1 MLNYEDALRQYG
13 TPSYI
18 YDIDVLKE
26 RVKYLQNKLG
36 QKYDL
41 VYAVKANTFIP
52 KYIEDMVSRYEICSP
67 GEFQICNALK
77 INHQKMVISGVYKDY
92 ATIDLLIKN
101 YSDILKYTIESM
113 EQYRLLNDLTQ
124 KYQRPIHLLLRLTS
138 GNQFGITEDEV
149 IEIIQNNQNSLL
161 TIDGLEYFSGTQ
173 KHSLKRVEKEINY
186 LREFV
191 QKIEEELNFPINEI
205 EYGPGLPV
213 FYFQDDEF
221 NEDEFLDNVKNI
233 LDTLDKK
240 VTLEIGRSI
249 AASCGFYLTKVVDLK
264 ENKNG
269 HFVILDGGINHLV
282 YYGQT
287 MAMKIPYYEVIT
299 NSEEKSETITY
310 NLCGSL
316 CTINDILV
324 KNLTLNKLNIDD
336 AFIFKNVGA
345 YSVTEGISLFLSR
358 DLPKVIIKNNNEY
371 QLVRDNIATY
381 KLNFPKAVRSDND
394 GKIN

>member
-1 MLNYEDALRQYG
+1 
-13 TPSYI
+13 
-18 YDIDVLKE
+18 
-26 RVKYLQNKLG
+26 
-36 QKYDL
+36 
-41 VYAVKANTFIP
+41 
-52 KYIEDMVSRYEICSP
+52 
-67 GEFQICNALK
+67 
-77 INHQKMVISGVYKDY
+77 
-92 ATIDLLIKN
+92 
-101 YSDILKYTIESM
+101 M
-113 EQYRLLNDLTQ
+113 EQYRLLKELTQ
-124 KYQRPIHLLLRLTS
+124 KYQRKVHLLLRLTS

-186 LREFV
+186 LHEFI

-205 EYGPGLPV
+205 EYGPGLPI

-249 AASCGFYLTKVVDLK
+249 ASSCGSYLTKVVDLK

-269 HFVILDGGINHLV
+269 HFAILDGGINHLV

-287 MAMKIPYYEVIT
+287 MAMKIPYYEVIS
-299 NSEEKSETITY
+299 NSEKKSETLNY

-324 KNLTLNKLNIDD
+324 KNLTLTKLNIGDV
-336 AFIFKNVGA
+336 FIFKNVGA

-358 DLPKVIIKNNNEY
+358 DLPKVIIKNNNTY

-381 KLNFPKAVRSDND
+381 KLNFPKVVRSDND

>member
-324 KNLTLNKLNIDD
+324 KNLTLNKLNIGDV
-336 AFIFKNVGA
+336 FIFKNVGA

-358 DLPKVIIKNNNEY
+358 DLPKVIIKNNNTY
-371 QLVRDNIATY
+371 QLVRDNIETY
-381 KLNFPKAVRSDND
+381 ELNFPKAVRSDND